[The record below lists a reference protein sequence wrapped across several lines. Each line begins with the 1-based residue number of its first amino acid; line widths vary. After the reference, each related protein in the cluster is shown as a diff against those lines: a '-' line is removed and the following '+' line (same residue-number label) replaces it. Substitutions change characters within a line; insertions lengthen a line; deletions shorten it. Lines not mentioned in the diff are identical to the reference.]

1 MEWTVRYFLHM
12 ADKWNKNSIK
22 DNLSP
27 GAMAYAA
34 RQSAIWHGR
43 AASADKDFKL
53 ANTGHVRLTM

>member
-1 MEWTVRYFLHM
+1 M